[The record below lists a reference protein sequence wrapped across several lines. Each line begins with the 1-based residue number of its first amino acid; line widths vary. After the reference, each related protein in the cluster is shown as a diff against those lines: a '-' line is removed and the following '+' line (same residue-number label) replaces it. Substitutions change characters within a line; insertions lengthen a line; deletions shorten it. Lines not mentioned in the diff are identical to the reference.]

1 MKMPKREITKMEV
14 PKKEITKREVSKVCT
29 RGL

>member
-1 MKMPKREITKMEV
+1 MPKREITKMEV